1 MGEPEGVTLAHH
13 LGRALQLTNILRD
26 LDEDAGIGR
35 LYLPQEE
42 LGKAGIVT
50 TEPTAVLSS
59 ANLAQVCEAVGR
71 RALSHFAEADAIMA
85 RNPRRT
91 VKAPRIMEEVYR
103 HMLQGMLARGWS
115 PPRTRVSVSPLRLSW
130 IAVQYAI
137 I

>member
-1 MGEPEGVTLAHH
+1 MAEADGIKLAHH

-26 LDEDAGIGR
+26 VDEDADIGR

-42 LGKAGIVT
+42 LRKAGIVT
-50 TEPTAVLSS
+50 TEPHAVLSS
-59 ANLAQVCEAVGR
+59 AGLAPVCQAVAA
-71 RALSHFAEADAIMA
+71 RALSHFHEADAIMA

-103 HMLQGMLARGWS
+103 VMLQGMMVRGWQA
-115 PPRTRVSVSPLRLSW
+115 PRTRVSIGPLRLSW

>member
-1 MGEPEGVTLAHH
+1 
-13 LGRALQLTNILRD
+13 LRD
-26 LDEDAGIGR
+26 VDEDAEIGR

-42 LGKAGIVT
+42 LRKAGIVSID
-50 TEPTAVLSS
+50 PKAVLTS
-59 ANLAQVCEAVGR
+59 ASLGQVCEAVAA
-71 RALSHFAEADAIMA
+71 RALSHFHEADVIMA

-103 HMLQGMLARGWS
+103 IMLQGMMARGWA
-115 PPRTRVSVSPLRLSW
+115 PPRTRVSVSGLRLSW